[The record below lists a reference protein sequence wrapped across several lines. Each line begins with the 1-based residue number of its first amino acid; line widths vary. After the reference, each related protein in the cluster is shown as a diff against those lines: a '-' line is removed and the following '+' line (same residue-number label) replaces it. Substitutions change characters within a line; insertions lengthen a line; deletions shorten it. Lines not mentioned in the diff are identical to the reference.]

1 MQSRLLW
8 AHMTAK
14 LGNTNTTLEGE
25 KSKHELRCFSNY
37 QMFPIHLETLIKL
50 VYLFNPGPH
59 LMHES
64 RP

>member
-25 KSKHELRCFSNY
+25 KSKHVEVDLKGGRISVTDN
-37 QMFPIHLETLIKL
+37 KL
-50 VYLFNPGPH
+50 
-59 LMHES
+59 S
-64 RP
+64 S

>member
-25 KSKHELRCFSNY
+25 KSKHELR
-37 QMFPIHLETLIKL
+37 
-50 VYLFNPGPH
+50 
-59 LMHES
+59 
-64 RP
+64 